1 MSQISSASMHSVE
14 KTIGTASEYISVNSA
29 ENCLLDETVDACDR
43 RIEQLEDKKNA
54 MMMKWTAAVNESEQR
69 LHEIL
74 RLRANLNAKNERITE
89 LELQKERA
97 IRHFKV

>member
-1 MSQISSASMHSVE
+1 
-14 KTIGTASEYISVNSA
+14 
-29 ENCLLDETVDACDR
+29 
-43 RIEQLEDKKNA
+43 

-89 LELQKERA
+89 LEVRKTLM
-97 IRHFKV
+97 FDFFLLYVSFSGS